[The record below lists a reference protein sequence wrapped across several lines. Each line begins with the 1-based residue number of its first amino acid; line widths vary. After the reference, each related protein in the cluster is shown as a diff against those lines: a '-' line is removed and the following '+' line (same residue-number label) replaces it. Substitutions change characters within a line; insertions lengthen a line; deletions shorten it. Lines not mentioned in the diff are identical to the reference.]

1 MIAFIKGPVWQIE
14 EDGLI
19 VACGGVG
26 VKVFV
31 PLKACDP
38 LPQTGEEIFLH
49 THLQVREDAWQL
61 YGFTDKEQL
70 RLFRLLLNV
79 SGVGA
84 KTALALIDGVPP
96 ARFAAAVAA
105 QDHRPL
111 TAVSGVGK
119 KTAERLLLELKDKYA
134 GVAGDAAGDL
144 PAAESP
150 IDGDLLAALKQ
161 LGYSAVEARA
171 FALSAMSA
179 LGGDSTPEQLLRY
192 ALKEAYKN

>member
-1 MIAFIKGPVWQIE
+1 MIAFIKGLIWQID
-14 EDGLI
+14 EDGLVI
-19 VACGGVG
+19 ACGGVG
-26 VKVFV
+26 IKVFA
-31 PLKACDP
+31 PLKACNP
-38 LPQTGEEIFLH
+38 YPQAGEEILLH

-84 KTALALIDGVPP
+84 KTALALIDGVPL
-96 ARFAAAVAA
+96 ARFAAAIAA
-105 QDHRPL
+105 QDYRAL

-119 KTAERLLLELKDKYA
+119 KTAERLLLELKDKFS
-134 GVAGDAAGDL
+134 GIEIEG
-144 PAAESP
+144 PANVSADSS
-150 IDGDLLAALKQ
+150 ILNTDLLAALKQ

-171 FALSAMSA
+171 FALSAISA
-179 LGGDSTPEQLLRY
+179 LGNDAHPEELLRY